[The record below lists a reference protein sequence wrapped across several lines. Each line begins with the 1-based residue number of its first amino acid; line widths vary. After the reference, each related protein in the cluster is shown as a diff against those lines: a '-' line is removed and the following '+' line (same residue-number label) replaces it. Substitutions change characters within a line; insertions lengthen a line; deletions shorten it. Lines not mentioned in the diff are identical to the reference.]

1 MEFDEE
7 TFKQTEE
14 RLDRIRSL
22 MAKYGNSEEAV
33 LKSLEEKR
41 ERLQELENYEEL
53 AALASRELEAQT
65 RSMEQL
71 CGTLSEARKRAA
83 RVLEE
88 RIGAE
93 LMDLNFL
100 HVDFRID
107 VRDLEHFTAQGADE
121 VEFMISTNPGEPL
134 KPLGKVASGGELSRI
149 MLAIKTVLADAE
161 DTPTLIFDEIDAGI
175 SGVTAAK
182 VGEKLKLIGKSR
194 QVICITHLSQI
205 AAVADSHFLIEKSAE
220 NESVKIKDSSIER
233 RRFGKRTGAYSGWR

>member
-1 MEFDEE
+1 MNEMEFDEE

-100 HVDFRID
+100 HV
-107 VRDLEHFTAQGADE
+107 V
-121 VEFMISTNPGEPL
+121 
-134 KPLGKVASGGELSRI
+134 SG
-149 MLAIKTVLADAE
+149 
-161 DTPTLIFDEIDAGI
+161 
-175 SGVTAAK
+175 
-182 VGEKLKLIGKSR
+182 
-194 QVICITHLSQI
+194 
-205 AAVADSHFLIEKSAE
+205 
-220 NESVKIKDSSIER
+220 SIEGSGAFYGPGR
-233 RRFGKRTGAYSGWR
+233 RRGGI